1 MLTRETK
8 HIAII
13 GAGIGGLA
21 SALRLANAGFCV
33 DVFEAHSAP
42 GGKMRTL
49 PTAAGPVDAGPTVLT
64 MLSVFEDLFKDVGTS
79 LAAELTLLPQNRLA
93 RHFWQDGTEL
103 DLYAD
108 PLRNAQEIERVFGT
122 SARQDFRAFQARTKT
137 LFDAFAPIMMEAPNP
152 TLTSVTLACLKNPR
166 LLAAMPTQTTLQKLL
181 RKTFREPKLAQLFGR
196 YATYVGG
203 SPTAAPAIL
212 SLIWQS
218 EARGVWQVDGG
229 MQCLARTVERLAAE
243 RGARFHYNTP
253 VGEIIT
259 DKNCASGIIANGQK
273 HCFDA
278 VLFAGDP
285 AALHRGFLGE
295 PVRSAVQNAATHPR
309 SHSADV
315 WSFAAKPKG
324 RPLGLHN
331 VFFADHPTS
340 EFEDLEKG
348 KTPNEPSIYIYAQD
362 RGTSTPPTGLER
374 FEIILNAPPVT
385 ISSKETAPCP
395 TQIFQMLETMGLRFH
410 PRPELS
416 ALTTPS
422 QFNQLFP
429 GSDGSLYGLSP
440 HGMMAAFQRPRARTK
455 IKGLYLTGGGAHPGA
470 GVPMATLS
478 AQHAAAAI
486 LSDLTSTSTSR
497 RMVTHGGMSTA

>member
-203 SPTAAPAIL
+203 SLPQFSRLSGNQRHAVSGRSMAACNASLEL
-212 SLIWQS
+212 SSDW
-218 EARGVWQVDGG
+218 
-229 MQCLARTVERLAAE
+229 
-243 RGARFHYNTP
+243 P
-253 VGEIIT
+253 
-259 DKNCASGIIANGQK
+259 
-273 HCFDA
+273 
-278 VLFAGDP
+278 
-285 AALHRGFLGE
+285 
-295 PVRSAVQNAATHPR
+295 QNAARAFTTTRR
-309 SHSADV
+309 S
-315 WSFAAKPKG
+315 AKSSPI
-324 RPLGLHN
+324 
-331 VFFADHPTS
+331 
-340 EFEDLEKG
+340 
-348 KTPNEPSIYIYAQD
+348 KT
-362 RGTSTPPTGLER
+362 
-374 FEIILNAPPVT
+374 
-385 ISSKETAPCP
+385 
-395 TQIFQMLETMGLRFH
+395 
-410 PRPELS
+410 
-416 ALTTPS
+416 
-422 QFNQLFP
+422 
-429 GSDGSLYGLSP
+429 
-440 HGMMAAFQRPRARTK
+440 
-455 IKGLYLTGGGAHPGA
+455 AHPA
-470 GVPMATLS
+470 
-478 AQHAAAAI
+478 
-486 LSDLTSTSTSR
+486 
-497 RMVTHGGMSTA
+497 